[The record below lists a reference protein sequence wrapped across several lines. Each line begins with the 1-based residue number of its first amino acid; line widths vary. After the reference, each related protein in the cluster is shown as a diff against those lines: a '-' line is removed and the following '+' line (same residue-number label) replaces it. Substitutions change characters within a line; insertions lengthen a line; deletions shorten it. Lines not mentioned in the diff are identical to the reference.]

1 MKAAIGIY
9 TTMSVSAPEESF
21 QRAARLVYGPVL
33 SYVYNNPGTKLSLYQ
48 SVAMMKHIDSLGANE
63 FNVLIASLAKRGDLE
78 LLTGSYSQT
87 VLSLN
92 PPKDRSSL
100 IEKMTTAIRKKYGV
114 RASSCFLYG
123 QIWAPYYVHALKN
136 SGLSSIV
143 ISGYRANL
151 GSLVA
156 DRPFTMN
163 ELGKRIKVYV
173 MSDAVAQAVS
183 GYAQGLLDLEGLE
196 EQVTRT
202 VSESAEDMVVF
213 LNLDQLLEGA
223 ARSGKTEELGSFLVR
238 LIERFQ
244 DRLAP
249 LSQIGTNRPGYLDSG
264 WYGRDAW
271 ARGLSSFNE
280 LFVRN
285 ASYRYLLN
293 RYLSLSSFAADYK
306 KDKNLKKYIEGELA
320 RLTMGPLFIFDT
332 QCTPL
337 RREERRAFWKGIYDC
352 EWKVTEADS
361 AALYQEEDL
370 EELGAENFI
379 ARNSFM
385 LAGFS
390 PLGGGVTEFSCK
402 DVQFNFFDTRPAFSK
417 SFPEVPLRKSFTFL
431 IRTESGDVY
440 DFSSVLFHTDLLSKA
455 RGDLQYLGG
464 IEDVASVAKHF
475 KLQKQTLMLDALIT
489 AEKDIKGE
497 LEVPVYLES
506 SSFSLLSQEQRRR
519 IMLDQLDD
527 VRTVR
532 YTEASSGLQL
542 AFSSTV
548 SFSLREE
555 REAQRQDT
563 SVGAENFEL
572 WLKLRFLYP
581 VCLEKGQSMAL
592 RLYARVSGPAA
603 DKE

>member
-1 MKAAIGIY
+1 MKVALGIY
-9 TTMSVSAPEESF
+9 TTMSVSAPAETF
-21 QRAARLVYGPVL
+21 KRAAKLVYGPVL
-33 SYVYNNPGTKLSLYQ
+33 SYLYNNPGVKLSLYQ
-48 SVAMMKHIDSLGANE
+48 SAAMMKHIDTIGASE
-63 FNVLIASLAKRGDLE
+63 YNVLISSLAKRGDLE

-100 IEKMTTAIRKKYGV
+100 IEKMTTSIRKKYGV

-136 SGLSSIV
+136 SGLSSVV

-156 DRPFTMN
+156 ELPFTMN

-173 MSDAVAQAVS
+173 MSDAAGQAVS
-183 GYAQGLLDLEGLE
+183 SYAQGKSSLSELEAELCSVISSSKEDL
-196 EQVTRT
+196 
-202 VSESAEDMVVF
+202 AVF
-213 LNLDQLLEGA
+213 LNIDQLLEGA
-223 ARSGKTEELGSFLVR
+223 ARSLSGDDVGGCLVR
-238 LIERFQ
+238 ILERFR
-244 DRLAP
+244 DSVAP
-249 LSQIGTNRPGYLDSG
+249 LSQISTNRPGYLDSG

-293 RYLSLSSFAADYK
+293 RYLALSDFAAAYK
-306 KDKNLKKYIEGELA
+306 KDKNLKRYIEGELG
-320 RLTMGPLFIFDT
+320 RLPMGPLFIFDT

-337 RREERRAFWKGIYDC
+337 RNAERRAFWKGIYDS
-352 EWKVTEADS
+352 EWKIYEADS
-361 AALYQEEDL
+361 TALYQEYDL
-370 EELGAENFI
+370 EELGENNFI
-379 ARNSFM
+379 ARGSFL
-385 LAGFS
+385 LAAFS
-390 PLGGGVTEFSCK
+390 PLGGGVTELSCK
-402 DVQFNFFDTRPAFSK
+402 PVPFNFFDTRS
-417 SFPEVPLRKSFTFL
+417 SFDKDFPQVPVRKSFTDLFRAGGEERDLSASLYSSNLVSKSHGEVQYVRSEPGFL
-431 IRTESGDVY
+431 T
-440 DFSSVLFHTDLLSKA
+440 LSKH
-455 RGDLQYLGG
+455 Y
-464 IEDVASVAKHF
+464 
-475 KLQKQTLMLDALIT
+475 KLQKQTLMMDAQIT
-489 AEKDIKGE
+489 AERDIEGE
-497 LEVPVYLES
+497 YEVTVYLES

-563 SVGAENFEL
+563 SLGTESFEL
-572 WLKLRFLYP
+572 YLKLRFIYP
-581 VCLEKGQSMAL
+581 VSLRQGQSMSL
-592 RLYARVSGPAA
+592 RLYARVSGLPAE
-603 DKE
+603 KE